1 MSSEYIISEPTSM
14 DKEILQHAVQELFNP
29 DHVLRFPDA
38 SQIHFNEVQKLSLE
52 YKNILKID
60 HLWDFSSL
68 SKLELNNNT
77 IEKIQGLDHLINLT
91 WLNLSFNKIEKIEGL
106 ECVQKLEVLNLS
118 NNKISVIENMDTLE
132 NLTHFFI
139 SNNLIGQLDNVLYL
153 RKFKN
158 LAAVNLFGNPFLNE
172 GDYRFFIAAYFPK
185 LMFLDSRI
193 LDQKTRKEASIKY
206 HYVLEKMRLEELELH
221 QADEARQRHEAE
233 LKLHRDAFVEF
244 LNGSSLFKNMFK
256 DDPKA
261 QTLHCAPGV
270 DSLIQTYLLSSWFPN
285 PCVHCYYCH
294 STGQTN
300 HSFWFLDLALT
311 FEHQMG
317 ELCTQLFEMGLA
329 EHKRRETEVKSFFSC
344 QEKAVTDCQEKAS
357 QMLAK
362 FNHEHKERT
371 EEFQQ
376 LSDPEVRKVKIDHCN
391 DEINRLCKNLMTL
404 EFQLVSE
411 MEEKIKTFD
420 SSVSD
425 MVRHFSETAQGMFS
439 HCRHLEDDY
448 YQKMQKVAAE
458 ILQTVAI
465 DTRKEDLP
473 DNVIM
478 LFENRDAV
486 MDALATAHD
495 NHLLKINDR
504 ETQLT
509 TGIRAWKE
517 ALIKGI
523 QDEELKRNRT
533 NISDIH
539 RYMDNLREQL
549 EELI

>member
-14 DKEILQHAVQELFNP
+14 DKEILQHAVHEQFKP
-29 DHVLRFPDA
+29 DHILRFPDA
-38 SQIHFNEVQKLSLE
+38 SQIHFNEVQKLRLE
-52 YKNILKID
+52 YKNILRID

-68 SKLELNNNT
+68 SKLELNNNA

-91 WLNLSFNKIEKIEGL
+91 WLNLSFNQIEKIEGL

-158 LAAVNLFGNPFLNE
+158 LAAFNLFGNPFLNE

-244 LNGSSLFKNMFK
+244 LNGSSLFRTMFK

-261 QTLHCAPGV
+261 QTLHCAPGM
-270 DSLIQTYLLSSWFPN
+270 DSLIQR
-285 PCVHCYYCH
+285 
-294 STGQTN
+294 
-300 HSFWFLDLALT
+300 

-317 ELCTQLFEMGLA
+317 ELCTQLFERGLA

-344 QEKAVTDCQEKAS
+344 QKKAVTDCQEKAS

-371 EEFQQ
+371 EELQQ

-391 DEINRLCKNLMTL
+391 GEINQLCKNLMTL

-411 MEEKIKTFD
+411 ME
-420 SSVSD
+420 
-425 MVRHFSETAQGMFS
+425 
-439 HCRHLEDDY
+439 
-448 YQKMQKVAAE
+448 
-458 ILQTVAI
+458 TVAR
-465 DTRKEDLP
+465 DARKEDLP
-473 DNVIM
+473 DDVIM
-478 LFENRDAV
+478 LFEDRDAV
-486 MDALATAHD
+486 IDALATAHN

-509 TGIRAWKE
+509 TGISAWKE

-523 QDEELKRNRT
+523 RDEELKRNRM

-539 RYMDNLREQL
+539 RYVDNLREQL

>member
-14 DKEILQHAVQELFNP
+14 DKEILQHAVHEQFKP
-29 DHVLRFPDA
+29 DHILRFPDA
-38 SQIHFNEVQKLSLE
+38 SQIHFNEVQKLRLE
-52 YKNILKID
+52 YKNILRID

-68 SKLELNNNT
+68 SKLELNNNA

-91 WLNLSFNKIEKIEGL
+91 WLNLSFNQIEKIEGL

-158 LAAVNLFGNPFLNE
+158 LAAFNLFGNPFLNE

-244 LNGSSLFKNMFK
+244 LNGSSLFRTMFK

-261 QTLHCAPGV
+261 QTLHCAPGM
-270 DSLIQTYLLSSWFPN
+270 DSLIQR
-285 PCVHCYYCH
+285 
-294 STGQTN
+294 
-300 HSFWFLDLALT
+300 

-317 ELCTQLFEMGLA
+317 ELCTQLFERGLA

-344 QEKAVTDCQEKAS
+344 QKKAVTDCQEKAS

-371 EEFQQ
+371 EELQQ

-391 DEINRLCKNLMTL
+391 GEINQLCKNLMTL

-411 MEEKIKTFD
+411 MEEKIKTFE
-420 SSVSD
+420 SRISD
-425 MVRHFSETAQGMFS
+425 MVRHFSEIAQGMFS
-439 HCRHLEDDY
+439 HCRDLEDDY
-448 YQKMQKVAAE
+448 YQKMQIVAAK
-458 ILQTVAI
+458 ILQTVAR
-465 DTRKEDLP
+465 DARKEDLP
-473 DNVIM
+473 DDVIM
-478 LFENRDAV
+478 LFEDRDAV
-486 MDALATAHD
+486 IDALATAHN

-509 TGIRAWKE
+509 TGISAWKE

-523 QDEELKRNRT
+523 RDEELKRNRM

-539 RYMDNLREQL
+539 RYVDNLREQL

>member
-14 DKEILQHAVQELFNP
+14 DKEILQHAVQEQFKP
-29 DHVLRFPDA
+29 DHILRFPDA
-38 SQIHFNEVQKLSLE
+38 SQIHFNEVEKLRLE
-52 YKNILKID
+52 YKNILRID

-68 SKLELNNNT
+68 SKLELNNNA

-158 LAAVNLFGNPFLNE
+158 LAAFNLFGNPFLNE

-193 LDQKTRKEASIKY
+193 LDQKTVSANPIY
-206 HYVLEKMRLEELELH
+206 ILLEELGLH

-244 LNGSSLFKNMFK
+244 LNGSSLFRTMFK

-270 DSLIQTYLLSSWFPN
+270 DSLIQRYLLSSWFPA
-285 PCVHCYYCH
+285 C
-294 STGQTN
+294 
-300 HSFWFLDLALT
+300 
-311 FEHQMG
+311 
-317 ELCTQLFEMGLA
+317 LCTQLFERGLA

-362 FNHEHKERT
+362 FNHEHKEASR
-371 EEFQQ
+371 EQSPFPCLQQ

-411 MEEKIKTFD
+411 MEEKIKTFE
-420 SSVSD
+420 SRISD
-425 MVRHFSETAQGMFS
+425 MVKHFSEIAQGIYPFFLQENN
-439 HCRHLEDDY
+439 RT
-448 YQKMQKVAAE
+448 KMQIVAAK
-458 ILQTVAI
+458 ILQTGAR
-465 DTRKEDLP
+465 DARKEDLP
-473 DNVIM
+473 DDVIM
-478 LFENRDAV
+478 LFEDRDAV
-486 MDALATAHD
+486 IDALATAHD

-509 TGIRAWKE
+509 TGISAWKE

-523 QDEELKRNRT
+523 RDEELKRNRM

-539 RYMDNLREQL
+539 RYVDNLREQQ

>member
-233 LKLHRDAFVEF
+233 LKLHRVLSFFCESSVDLYTYSLTLMFSFLLFLVQDAFVEF

-270 DSLIQTYLLSSWFPN
+270 DSLIQ
-285 PCVHCYYCH
+285 
-294 STGQTN
+294 
-300 HSFWFLDLALT
+300 T

-357 QMLAK
+357 QILAK

>member
-14 DKEILQHAVQELFNP
+14 DKEILQHAVHEQFKP
-29 DHVLRFPDA
+29 DHILRFPDA
-38 SQIHFNEVQKLSLE
+38 SQIHFNEVQKLRLE
-52 YKNILKID
+52 YKNILRID

-68 SKLELNNNT
+68 SKLELNNNA

-91 WLNLSFNKIEKIEGL
+91 WLNLSFNQIEKIEGL

-158 LAAVNLFGNPFLNE
+158 LAAFNLFGNPFLNE

-193 LDQKTRKEASIKY
+193 LDQKTVSANPIY
-206 HYVLEKMRLEELELH
+206 ILLEELELH

-244 LNGSSLFKNMFK
+244 LNGSSLFRTMFK

-261 QTLHCAPGV
+261 QTLHC
-270 DSLIQTYLLSSWFPN
+270 
-285 PCVHCYYCH
+285 
-294 STGQTN
+294 
-300 HSFWFLDLALT
+300 
-311 FEHQMG
+311 HQMG
-317 ELCTQLFEMGLA
+317 ELCTQLFERGLA

-344 QEKAVTDCQEKAS
+344 QKKAVTDCQEKAS

-362 FNHEHKERT
+362 FNHEHKEASR
-371 EEFQQ
+371 EQSPFPCLQQ

-391 DEINRLCKNLMTL
+391 GEINQLCKNLMTL

-411 MEEKIKTFD
+411 MEEKIKTFE
-420 SSVSD
+420 SRISD
-425 MVRHFSETAQGMFS
+425 MVRHFSEIAQGIYPFFFY
-439 HCRHLEDDY
+439 RKITELP
-448 YQKMQKVAAE
+448 QKHSKNTHYFAAK
-458 ILQTVAI
+458 ILQTVAR
-465 DTRKEDLP
+465 DARKEDLP
-473 DNVIM
+473 DDVIM
-478 LFENRDAV
+478 LFEDRDAV
-486 MDALATAHD
+486 IDALATAHN

-509 TGIRAWKE
+509 TGISAWKE

-523 QDEELKRNRT
+523 RDEELKRNRM

-539 RYMDNLREQL
+539 RYVDNLREQL

>member
-14 DKEILQHAVQELFNP
+14 DKEILQHAVHEQFKP
-29 DHVLRFPDA
+29 DHILRFPDRMLFYTF
-38 SQIHFNEVQKLSLE
+38 SD
-52 YKNILKID
+52 ILRID

-68 SKLELNNNT
+68 SKLELNNNA

-91 WLNLSFNKIEKIEGL
+91 WLNLSFNQIEKIEGL

-158 LAAVNLFGNPFLNE
+158 LAAFNLFGNPFLNE

-193 LDQKTRKEASIKY
+193 LDQKTVSANPIY
-206 HYVLEKMRLEELELH
+206 ILFCLELH

-244 LNGSSLFKNMFK
+244 LNGSSLFRTMFK

-261 QTLHCAPGV
+261 QTLHC
-270 DSLIQTYLLSSWFPN
+270 
-285 PCVHCYYCH
+285 
-294 STGQTN
+294 
-300 HSFWFLDLALT
+300 
-311 FEHQMG
+311 HQMG
-317 ELCTQLFEMGLA
+317 ELCTQLFERGLA

-344 QEKAVTDCQEKAS
+344 QKKAVTDCQEKAS

-362 FNHEHKERT
+362 FNHEHKEASR
-371 EEFQQ
+371 EQSPF
-376 LSDPEVRKVKIDHCN
+376 PFKIDHCN
-391 DEINRLCKNLMTL
+391 GEINQLCKNLMTL

-411 MEEKIKTFD
+411 ME
-420 SSVSD
+420 VS
-425 MVRHFSETAQGMFS
+425 
-439 HCRHLEDDY
+439 
-448 YQKMQKVAAE
+448 MQIVAAK
-458 ILQTVAI
+458 ILQTVAR
-465 DTRKEDLP
+465 DARKEDLP
-473 DNVIM
+473 DDVIM
-478 LFENRDAV
+478 LFEDRDAV
-486 MDALATAHD
+486 IDALATAHN

-509 TGIRAWKE
+509 TGISAWKE

-523 QDEELKRNRT
+523 RDEELKRNRM

-539 RYMDNLREQL
+539 RYVDNLREQL

>member
-14 DKEILQHAVQELFNP
+14 DKEILQHAVQEQFKP
-29 DHVLRFPDA
+29 DHILRFPDA
-38 SQIHFNEVQKLSLE
+38 SQIHFNEVEKLRLE
-52 YKNILKID
+52 YKNILRID

-68 SKLELNNNT
+68 SKLELNNNA

-158 LAAVNLFGNPFLNE
+158 LAAFNLFGNPFLNE

-193 LDQKTRKEASIKY
+193 LDQKTRKEATIKY
-206 HYVLEKMRLEELELH
+206 HYVLEKMRLEELGLH

-233 LKLHRDAFVEF
+233 LKLHRVLSFFCESSVDLYTYSLTLMFSFLLFFVQDAFVEF
-244 LNGSSLFKNMFK
+244 LNGSSLFRTMFK

-270 DSLIQTYLLSSWFPN
+270 DSLIQR
-285 PCVHCYYCH
+285 
-294 STGQTN
+294 
-300 HSFWFLDLALT
+300 

-317 ELCTQLFEMGLA
+317 ELCTQLFERGLA

-371 EEFQQ
+371 EELQQ

-411 MEEKIKTFD
+411 MEEKIKTFE
-420 SSVSD
+420 SRISD
-425 MVRHFSETAQGMFS
+425 MVKHFSEIAQGMFS
-439 HCRHLEDDY
+439 HCRDLEDDY
-448 YQKMQKVAAE
+448 YQKMQIVAAK
-458 ILQTVAI
+458 ILQTGAR
-465 DTRKEDLP
+465 DARKEDLP
-473 DNVIM
+473 DDVIM
-478 LFENRDAV
+478 LFEDRDAV
-486 MDALATAHD
+486 IDALATAHD

-509 TGIRAWKE
+509 TGISAWKE

-523 QDEELKRNRT
+523 RDEELKRNRM

-539 RYMDNLREQL
+539 RYVDNLREQQ

>member
-14 DKEILQHAVQELFNP
+14 DKEILQHAVQEQFKP
-29 DHVLRFPDA
+29 DHILRFPDA
-38 SQIHFNEVQKLSLE
+38 SQIHFNEVQKLRLE
-52 YKNILKID
+52 YKNILRID

-68 SKLELNNNT
+68 SKLELNNNA

-91 WLNLSFNKIEKIEGL
+91 WLNLSFNQIEKIEGL

-158 LAAVNLFGNPFLNE
+158 LAAFNLFGNPFLNE
-172 GDYRFFIAAYFPK
+172 GDYRFFIAGYFPK

-244 LNGSSLFKNMFK
+244 LNGSYLFRTMFK

-270 DSLIQTYLLSSWFPN
+270 DSLIQR
-285 PCVHCYYCH
+285 
-294 STGQTN
+294 
-300 HSFWFLDLALT
+300 

-317 ELCTQLFEMGLA
+317 ELCTQLFERGLD

-371 EEFQQ
+371 EELQQ

-391 DEINRLCKNLMTL
+391 GEINRLCKNLMTL

-411 MEEKIKTFD
+411 ME
-420 SSVSD
+420 
-425 MVRHFSETAQGMFS
+425 
-439 HCRHLEDDY
+439 
-448 YQKMQKVAAE
+448 
-458 ILQTVAI
+458 TVAR
-465 DTRKEDLP
+465 DARKEDLP
-473 DNVIM
+473 DDVIM
-478 LFENRDAV
+478 LFEDRDAV
-486 MDALATAHD
+486 IDALATAHN

-509 TGIRAWKE
+509 TGISAWKE

-523 QDEELKRNRT
+523 RDEELKRNRM

-539 RYMDNLREQL
+539 RYVDNLREQL

>member
-14 DKEILQHAVQELFNP
+14 DKEILQHAVHEQFKP
-29 DHVLRFPDA
+29 DHILRFPDA
-38 SQIHFNEVQKLSLE
+38 SQIHFNEVQKLRLE
-52 YKNILKID
+52 YKNILRID

-68 SKLELNNNT
+68 SKLELNNNA

-91 WLNLSFNKIEKIEGL
+91 WLNLSFNQIEKIEGL

-158 LAAVNLFGNPFLNE
+158 LAAFNLFGNPFLNE

-193 LDQKTRKEASIKY
+193 LDQKTVKY
-206 HYVLEKMRLEELELH
+206 EYTQKMRLEELELH

-244 LNGSSLFKNMFK
+244 LNGSSLFRTMFK

-261 QTLHCAPGV
+261 QTLHCAPGM
-270 DSLIQTYLLSSWFPN
+270 DSLIQRYLLSSWFPN
-285 PCVHCYYCH
+285 PC
-294 STGQTN
+294 
-300 HSFWFLDLALT
+300 
-311 FEHQMG
+311 
-317 ELCTQLFEMGLA
+317 LCTQLFERGLA

-362 FNHEHKERT
+362 FNHEHKEASL
-371 EEFQQ
+371 F
-376 LSDPEVRKVKIDHCN
+376 LKIDHCN
-391 DEINRLCKNLMTL
+391 GEINRLCKNLMTL

-411 MEEKIKTFD
+411 MEEKIKTFE
-420 SSVSD
+420 SRISD
-425 MVRHFSETAQGMFS
+425 MVRHFSEI
-439 HCRHLEDDY
+439 
-448 YQKMQKVAAE
+448 MQIVAAK
-458 ILQTVAI
+458 ILQTVAR
-465 DTRKEDLP
+465 DARKEDLP
-473 DNVIM
+473 DDVIM
-478 LFENRDAV
+478 LFEDRDAV
-486 MDALATAHD
+486 IDALATAHN

-509 TGIRAWKE
+509 TGISAWKE

-523 QDEELKRNRT
+523 RDEELKRNRM

-539 RYMDNLREQL
+539 RYVDNLREQL

>member
-14 DKEILQHAVQELFNP
+14 DKEILQQAVQELFNP

-233 LKLHRDAFVEF
+233 LKLHQDAFVEF
-244 LNGSSLFKNMFK
+244 LNGSSLFRNMFK

-261 QTLHCAPGV
+261 QTLHCVPGV
-270 DSLIQTYLLSSWFPN
+270 DSLIQTYLLSS
-285 PCVHCYYCH
+285 C
-294 STGQTN
+294 TGQTN

-311 FEHQMG
+311 FEHQMR

-425 MVRHFSETAQGMFS
+425 MVRHFN
-439 HCRHLEDDY
+439 LEDDY

-458 ILQTVAI
+458 ILQTVAS

-473 DNVIM
+473 DDVIM

-539 RYMDNLREQL
+539 RYVDNLREQL

>member
-14 DKEILQHAVQELFNP
+14 DKEILQHAVHEQFKP
-29 DHVLRFPDA
+29 DHILRFPDA
-38 SQIHFNEVQKLSLE
+38 SQIHFNEVQKLRLE
-52 YKNILKID
+52 YKN
-60 HLWDFSSL
+60 
-68 SKLELNNNT
+68 
-77 IEKIQGLDHLINLT
+77 
-91 WLNLSFNKIEKIEGL
+91 LSFNQIEKIEGL

-158 LAAVNLFGNPFLNE
+158 LAAFNLFGNPFLNE

-193 LDQKTRKEASIKY
+193 LDQKTMKMGSVVRVASRWKRVWRNGGVLERRRKRKEASIKY

-244 LNGSSLFKNMFK
+244 LNGSSLFRTMFK

-261 QTLHCAPGV
+261 QTLHCAPGM
-270 DSLIQTYLLSSWFPN
+270 DSLIQR
-285 PCVHCYYCH
+285 
-294 STGQTN
+294 
-300 HSFWFLDLALT
+300 

-317 ELCTQLFEMGLA
+317 ELCTQLFERGLA

-371 EEFQQ
+371 EELQQ

-391 DEINRLCKNLMTL
+391 GEINRLCKNLMTL

-411 MEEKIKTFD
+411 MEEKIKTFE
-420 SSVSD
+420 SRISD
-425 MVRHFSETAQGMFS
+425 MVRHFSEIAQGMFS
-439 HCRHLEDDY
+439 HCRDLEDDY
-448 YQKMQKVAAE
+448 YQKMQIVAAK
-458 ILQTVAI
+458 ILQTVAR
-465 DTRKEDLP
+465 DARKEDLP
-473 DNVIM
+473 DDVIM
-478 LFENRDAV
+478 LFEDRDAV
-486 MDALATAHD
+486 IDALATAHN

-509 TGIRAWKE
+509 TGISAWKE

-523 QDEELKRNRT
+523 RDEELKRNRM

-539 RYMDNLREQL
+539 RYVDNLREQL

>member
-14 DKEILQHAVQELFNP
+14 DKEILQHAVHEQFKP
-29 DHVLRFPDA
+29 DHILRFPDA
-38 SQIHFNEVQKLSLE
+38 SQIHFNEVQKLRLE
-52 YKNILKID
+52 YKNILRID

-68 SKLELNNNT
+68 SKLELNNNA

-91 WLNLSFNKIEKIEGL
+91 WLNLSFNQIEKIEGL

-158 LAAVNLFGNPFLNE
+158 LAAFNLFGNPFLNE

-244 LNGSSLFKNMFK
+244 LNGSSLFRTMFK

-261 QTLHCAPGV
+261 QTLHCAPGM
-270 DSLIQTYLLSSWFPN
+270 DSLIQR
-285 PCVHCYYCH
+285 
-294 STGQTN
+294 
-300 HSFWFLDLALT
+300 

-317 ELCTQLFEMGLA
+317 ELCTQLFERGLA

-371 EEFQQ
+371 EELQQ

-391 DEINRLCKNLMTL
+391 GEINRLCKNLMTL

-411 MEEKIKTFD
+411 MEEKIKTFE
-420 SSVSD
+420 SRISD
-425 MVRHFSETAQGMFS
+425 MVRHFSEIAQGMFS
-439 HCRHLEDDY
+439 HCRDLEDDY
-448 YQKMQKVAAE
+448 YQKMQIVAAK
-458 ILQTVAI
+458 ILQTVAR
-465 DTRKEDLP
+465 DARKEDLP
-473 DNVIM
+473 DDVIM
-478 LFENRDAV
+478 LFEDRDAV
-486 MDALATAHD
+486 IDALATAHN

-509 TGIRAWKE
+509 TGISAWKE

-523 QDEELKRNRT
+523 RDEELKRNRM

-539 RYMDNLREQL
+539 RYVDNLREQL

>member
-14 DKEILQHAVQELFNP
+14 DKEILQHAVHEQFKP
-29 DHVLRFPDA
+29 DHILRFPDA
-38 SQIHFNEVQKLSLE
+38 SQIHFNEVQKLRLE
-52 YKNILKID
+52 YKNILRID

-68 SKLELNNNT
+68 SKLELNNNA

-91 WLNLSFNKIEKIEGL
+91 WLNLSFNQIEKIEGL

-158 LAAVNLFGNPFLNE
+158 LAAFNLFGNPFLNE

-244 LNGSSLFKNMFK
+244 LNGSSLFKTMFK

-270 DSLIQTYLLSSWFPN
+270 DSLIQR
-285 PCVHCYYCH
+285 
-294 STGQTN
+294 
-300 HSFWFLDLALT
+300 

-317 ELCTQLFEMGLA
+317 ELCTQLFERGLA

-371 EEFQQ
+371 EELQQ

-391 DEINRLCKNLMTL
+391 GEINRLCKNLMTL

-411 MEEKIKTFD
+411 MEEKIKTFE
-420 SSVSD
+420 SRISD
-425 MVRHFSETAQGMFS
+425 MVRHFSEIAQGMFS
-439 HCRHLEDDY
+439 HCRDLEDDY
-448 YQKMQKVAAE
+448 YQKMQIVAAK
-458 ILQTVAI
+458 ILQTVAR
-465 DTRKEDLP
+465 DARKEDLP
-473 DNVIM
+473 DDVIM
-478 LFENRDAV
+478 LFEDRDAV
-486 MDALATAHD
+486 IDALATAHN

-509 TGIRAWKE
+509 TGISAWKE

-523 QDEELKRNRT
+523 RDEELKRNRM

-539 RYMDNLREQL
+539 RYVDNLREQL

>member
-14 DKEILQHAVQELFNP
+14 DKEILQHAVQEQFKP
-29 DHVLRFPDA
+29 DHILRFPDA
-38 SQIHFNEVQKLSLE
+38 SQIHFNEVQKLRLE
-52 YKNILKID
+52 YKNILRID

-68 SKLELNNNT
+68 SKLELNNNA

-91 WLNLSFNKIEKIEGL
+91 WLNLSFNQIEKIEGL

-158 LAAVNLFGNPFLNE
+158 LAAFNLFGNPFLNE
-172 GDYRFFIAAYFPK
+172 GDYRFFIAGYFPK

-244 LNGSSLFKNMFK
+244 LNGSYLFRTMFK

-270 DSLIQTYLLSSWFPN
+270 DSLIQR
-285 PCVHCYYCH
+285 
-294 STGQTN
+294 
-300 HSFWFLDLALT
+300 

-317 ELCTQLFEMGLA
+317 ELCTQLFERGLD

-371 EEFQQ
+371 EELQQ

-391 DEINRLCKNLMTL
+391 GEINRLCKNLMTL

-411 MEEKIKTFD
+411 MEEKIKTFE
-420 SSVSD
+420 SRISD
-425 MVRHFSETAQGMFS
+425 MVRHFSEIAQGTFS
-439 HCRHLEDDY
+439 HCRDLEDDY
-448 YQKMQKVAAE
+448 YQKMQIVAAK
-458 ILQTVAI
+458 ILQTVAR
-465 DTRKEDLP
+465 DARKEDLP
-473 DNVIM
+473 DDVIM
-478 LFENRDAV
+478 LFEDRDAV
-486 MDALATAHD
+486 IDALATAHN

-509 TGIRAWKE
+509 TGISAWKE

-523 QDEELKRNRT
+523 RDEELKRNRM

-539 RYMDNLREQL
+539 RYVDNLREQL

>member
-14 DKEILQHAVQELFNP
+14 DKEILQHAVHEQFKP
-29 DHVLRFPDA
+29 DHILRFPDA
-38 SQIHFNEVQKLSLE
+38 SQIHFNEVQKLRLE
-52 YKNILKID
+52 YKNILRID

-68 SKLELNNNT
+68 SKLELNNNA

-91 WLNLSFNKIEKIEGL
+91 WLNLSFNQIEKIEGL

-158 LAAVNLFGNPFLNE
+158 LAAFNLFGNPFLNE

-244 LNGSSLFKNMFK
+244 LNGSSLFRTMFK

-261 QTLHCAPGV
+261 QTLHCAPGM
-270 DSLIQTYLLSSWFPN
+270 DSLIQRYLLSSWFPN
-285 PCVHCYYCH
+285 PC
-294 STGQTN
+294 
-300 HSFWFLDLALT
+300 
-311 FEHQMG
+311 HQMG
-317 ELCTQLFEMGLA
+317 ELCTQLFERGLA

-362 FNHEHKERT
+362 FNHEHKEASLFR
-371 EEFQQ
+371 
-376 LSDPEVRKVKIDHCN
+376 VHN
-391 DEINRLCKNLMTL
+391 D
-404 EFQLVSE
+404 
-411 MEEKIKTFD
+411 
-420 SSVSD
+420 
-425 MVRHFSETAQGMFS
+425 
-439 HCRHLEDDY
+439 
-448 YQKMQKVAAE
+448 
-458 ILQTVAI
+458 ILLAR
-465 DTRKEDLP
+465 DARKEDLP
-473 DNVIM
+473 DDVIM
-478 LFENRDAV
+478 LFEDRDAV
-486 MDALATAHD
+486 IDALATAHN

-509 TGIRAWKE
+509 TGISAWKE

-523 QDEELKRNRT
+523 RDEELKRNRM

-539 RYMDNLREQL
+539 RYVDNLREQL

>member
-14 DKEILQHAVQELFNP
+14 DKEILQHAVHEQFKP
-29 DHVLRFPDA
+29 DHILRFPDA
-38 SQIHFNEVQKLSLE
+38 SQIHFNEVQKLRLE

-68 SKLELNNNT
+68 SKLELNNNA

-158 LAAVNLFGNPFLNE
+158 LAAFNLFGNPFLNE
-172 GDYRFFIAAYFPK
+172 GDYRFFIAGYFPK

-193 LDQKTRKEASIKY
+193 LDQKTRKEASMKY

-244 LNGSSLFKNMFK
+244 LNGSYLFRTMFK

-270 DSLIQTYLLSSWFPN
+270 DSLIQR
-285 PCVHCYYCH
+285 
-294 STGQTN
+294 
-300 HSFWFLDLALT
+300 

-317 ELCTQLFEMGLA
+317 ELCTQLFERGLA

-371 EEFQQ
+371 EELQQ

-411 MEEKIKTFD
+411 MEEKIKTFE
-420 SSVSD
+420 SRISD
-425 MVRHFSETAQGMFS
+425 MVRHFSEIAQGMFS
-439 HCRHLEDDY
+439 HCRDLEDDY
-448 YQKMQKVAAE
+448 YQKMQIVAAK
-458 ILQTVAI
+458 ILQTVAR
-465 DTRKEDLP
+465 DARKEDLP
-473 DNVIM
+473 DDVIM
-478 LFENRDAV
+478 LFEDRDAV
-486 MDALATAHD
+486 IDALATAHD

-509 TGIRAWKE
+509 TGISAWKE

-523 QDEELKRNRT
+523 RDEELKRNRM

-539 RYMDNLREQL
+539 RYVDNLREQL

>member
-1 MSSEYIISEPTSM
+1 M
-14 DKEILQHAVQELFNP
+14 DKEVLQHAVQEQFKP
-29 DHVLRFPDA
+29 DHILRFPDA
-38 SQIHFNEVQKLSLE
+38 SQIHFNEVQKLRLE

-68 SKLELNNNT
+68 SKLELNNNA

-118 NNKISVIENMDTLE
+118 NNKISVIENMDALE
-132 NLTHFFI
+132 NLTHFLI

-158 LAAVNLFGNPFLNE
+158 LAAFNLFGNPFLNE
-172 GDYRFFIAAYFPK
+172 GDYRFFIAAYIPK

-244 LNGSSLFKNMFK
+244 LNGSSLFRNMFK

-270 DSLIQTYLLSSWFPN
+270 DSLIQR
-285 PCVHCYYCH
+285 
-294 STGQTN
+294 
-300 HSFWFLDLALT
+300 

-317 ELCTQLFEMGLA
+317 ELCTQLFERGLA

-344 QEKAVTDCQEKAS
+344 QEKAVTDCQGKAS

-371 EEFQQ
+371 EELQQ

-391 DEINRLCKNLMTL
+391 DEINWLCKNLMTL

-411 MEEKIKTFD
+411 MEEKIKTFE
-420 SSVSD
+420 SSISD
-425 MVRHFSETAQGMFS
+425 MVRHFSEITFS
-439 HCRHLEDDY
+439 HCRDLEDDY
-448 YQKMQKVAAE
+448 YQKMQIVAAE
-458 ILQTVAI
+458 ILQTVAR
-465 DTRKEDLP
+465 DARKEDLP
-473 DNVIM
+473 DDVIM
-478 LFENRDAV
+478 LFEDRDAV
-486 MDALATAHD
+486 IDALATAHD

-509 TGIRAWKE
+509 TGISAWKE

-523 QDEELKRNRT
+523 RDEELKRNRM

-539 RYMDNLREQL
+539 RYVDNLREQL

>member
-14 DKEILQHAVQELFNP
+14 DKEILQHAVQEQFKP
-29 DHVLRFPDA
+29 DHILRFPDRMLFYTF
-38 SQIHFNEVQKLSLE
+38 SD
-52 YKNILKID
+52 ILRID

-68 SKLELNNNT
+68 SKLELNNNA

-158 LAAVNLFGNPFLNE
+158 LAAFNLFGNPFLNE

-193 LDQKTRKEASIKY
+193 LDQKTVSANPIY
-206 HYVLEKMRLEELELH
+206 ILFYLGLH

-244 LNGSSLFKNMFK
+244 LNGSSLFRTMFK

-270 DSLIQTYLLSSWFPN
+270 DSLIQRYLLSSWFPA
-285 PCVHCYYCH
+285 C
-294 STGQTN
+294 
-300 HSFWFLDLALT
+300 
-311 FEHQMG
+311 
-317 ELCTQLFEMGLA
+317 LFERGLA

-362 FNHEHKERT
+362 FNHEHKEASR
-371 EEFQQ
+371 EQSPFPC

-411 MEEKIKTFD
+411 ME
-420 SSVSD
+420 VN
-425 MVRHFSETAQGMFS
+425 
-439 HCRHLEDDY
+439 LEDDY
-448 YQKMQKVAAE
+448 YQKMQIVAAK
-458 ILQTVAI
+458 ILQTGAR
-465 DTRKEDLP
+465 DARKEDLP
-473 DNVIM
+473 DDVIM
-478 LFENRDAV
+478 LFEDRDAV
-486 MDALATAHD
+486 IDALATAHD

-509 TGIRAWKE
+509 TGISAWKE
-517 ALIKGI
+517 ALIKGV
-523 QDEELKRNRT
+523 EN
-533 NISDIH
+533 
-539 RYMDNLREQL
+539 
-549 EELI
+549 